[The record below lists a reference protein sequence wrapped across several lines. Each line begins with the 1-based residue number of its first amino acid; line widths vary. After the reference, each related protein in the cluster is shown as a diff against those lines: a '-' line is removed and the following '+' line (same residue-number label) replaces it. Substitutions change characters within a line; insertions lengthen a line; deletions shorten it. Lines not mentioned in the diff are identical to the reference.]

1 MEKRIKDDVYIEV
14 MINLYQYDLYQDGD
28 LHFIPFFELQEAH
41 DLYQAVL
48 GNLKAVDQTI
58 EANLFD
64 YRLSRLSYLDRALI
78 RLATYQMQFT
88 DVAKAIVINV
98 VVELTKTYS
107 NLDDQKQHR
116 FTNRLLDN
124 IAKSLEG

>member
-14 MINLYQYDLYQDGD
+14 MTNLYQYDLYQSGD
-28 LHFIPFFELQEAH
+28 LPFIPVFERAEAH
-41 DLYQAVL
+41 DLYQAVIDKL
-48 GNLKAVDQTI
+48 AEVDKTI

-64 YRLSRLSYLDRALI
+64 YSLSRLAYLDRALI

-98 VVELTKTYS
+98 VVELTKSYS

-124 IAKSLEG
+124 IARSLEG